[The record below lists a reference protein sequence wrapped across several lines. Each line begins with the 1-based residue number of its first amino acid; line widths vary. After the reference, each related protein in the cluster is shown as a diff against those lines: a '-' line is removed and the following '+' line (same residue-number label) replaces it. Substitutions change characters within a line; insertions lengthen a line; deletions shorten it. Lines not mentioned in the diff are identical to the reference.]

1 MLKNFLL
8 ELFKESP
15 SSADDSLAN
24 QGSPSN
30 SGSAERSAPD
40 SGNPA
45 NQGGVNNNSAADRSS
60 RAGDGSS
67 GTQAIPNSTPISSAR
82 GQAGAPPIPSGIP
95 EADARELRSAGV
107 GSTKQPTNVAAV
119 VESGSSRVEVQNAI
133 DKAAK
138 AGGGIVELKGGDFK
152 IDKTLDLKSGVVL
165 KGADDTRLL
174 GTMTGDTSIVRV
186 DDGVSGAGLKNLT
199 VQHVGN
205 GKPPRVDDFENRL
218 PNAEVTSVE
227 INGNNNMIDNVN
239 IKNSGSDPLVIKGD
253 HNTIQNSNIDGSYN
267 KGGGG
272 NGYIDI
278 RGENNRFTNNDVD
291 NIRHLSI
298 QQGAKHNLVDNND
311 IKVDVNFHNKD
322 EGHNAVIN
330 NTIDTRGH
338 NWNAISTG
346 GAQYGHTPP
355 GEMNYLFGNVD
366 QTGRG
371 IETHSDERVDPNKL
385 MTFSGYRAENLR
397 QV

>member
-1 MLKNFLL
+1 M
-8 ELFKESP
+8 
-15 SSADDSLAN
+15 
-24 QGSPSN
+24 
-30 SGSAERSAPD
+30 
-40 SGNPA
+40 
-45 NQGGVNNNSAADRSS
+45 
-60 RAGDGSS
+60 
-67 GTQAIPNSTPISSAR
+67 
-82 GQAGAPPIPSGIP
+82 
-95 EADARELRSAGV
+95 
-107 GSTKQPTNVAAV
+107 
-119 VESGSSRVEVQNAI
+119 
-133 DKAAK
+133 
-138 AGGGIVELKGGDFK
+138 
-152 IDKTLDLKSGVVL
+152 
-165 KGADDTRLL
+165 
-174 GTMTGDTSIVRV
+174 
-186 DDGVSGAGLKNLT
+186 
-199 VQHVGN
+199 
-205 GKPPRVDDFENRL
+205 

-227 INGNNNMIDNVN
+227 INGNNNTVDNVN

-278 RGENNRFTNNDVD
+278 RGESNRITNNDVD

-346 GAQYGHTPP
+346 GAKYGHTPP

-366 QTGRG
+366 QTGKG

-397 QV
+397 PV